1 MDVRVNERRFHL
13 ACSKITK
20 SNAPSSQAEVGTPTQ
35 EAPNQGWIVF
45 GAEFSPVAS
54 PAFRGRGGNELSGE
68 LTAVLERAFFTGHGT
83 SCEWDAGF
91 LRR

>member
-1 MDVRVNERRFHL
+1 M
-13 ACSKITK
+13 
-20 SNAPSSQAEVGTPTQ
+20 GTPTQ